1 MCDQIY
7 QAFYLYFLYFFCSN
21 ASARLSRIYLT
32 GLFLIKGTAS
42 SHMLHRRRQHRHNA
56 AVYPTVCVPIWQNSG
71 APAPL
76 PPTVWNTKASFSGHS
91 QWCSGM
97 SVPRY
102 YCLKDTFWVFISSF
116 YKCQLYI
123 FDLSP
128 LNACLLPS
136 ISIHSMLWILSSLV
150 TQPFFFGIQVNWE
163 TSLPNVGFEL
173 SKKRNRLQK

>member
-1 MCDQIY
+1 MHLQGWVVFIL
-7 QAFYLYFLYFFCSN
+7 QACF
-21 ASARLSRIYLT
+21 
-32 GLFLIKGTAS
+32 S
-42 SHMLHRRRQHRHNA
+42 SKAQPHPICCTDGDNTDTMLLCIPQC
-56 AVYPTVCVPIWQNSG
+56 VCPSG
-71 APAPL
+71 RTPGPQPPS